1 MEKGIDNFYTIVII
15 LVIVSILYL
24 LISYYFNKSENFTQS
39 SINIPHAPATI
50 IKSPVETVIPPIH
63 EISPS
68 GPNPPNARVS
78 DSIARLNDNYDVIAN
93 DPLDENYGS
102 QNIQDNLRYPERS
115 FSPGIMNI
123 GTKIITNSE
132 IASNR
137 ILNSSQPLQ
146 PFKPEFIQSGG
157 LLDGIGADDTKTDPN
172 YASF

>member
-1 MEKGIDNFYTIVII
+1 MVFDTKKIGIIVVILII
-15 LVIVSILYL
+15 AVYIF
-24 LISYYFNKSENFTQS
+24 FNKLKSETFEV
-39 SINIPHAPATI
+39 PAPAAVM
-50 IKSPVETVIPPIH
+50 KAPLPIQVPR
-63 EISPS
+63 EVSPS